1 MTPGLQDWLALDAL
15 PGLGPAKLA
24 PLVRRWREGDDLH
37 WPQGWLA
44 ALPASLAQPLRL
56 WLEHPARSPL
66 TPAIDAAIGWER
78 ADSLHHLLHPGHPA
92 WPELLNQ
99 LPDPPTILWAKGDLA
114 ILSRP
119 AMAIVGTRRPTRE
132 GQDNAARFARALVEK
147 GFCIASGM
155 ALGIDGAAQR
165 AALQVGGAT
174 IGVLG
179 CGVDVVYPPRHASL
193 YRELLAGQGLLLS
206 EHAPTTRAHP
216 RFFPRRNRLITGLS
230 LGVLVVEAAEKSG
243 SLVSARLALEQDRE
257 VFAIPG
263 SIHNPQSAG
272 CLRLIRQGE
281 AALVRDVDDMLAD
294 LSTWQVAALDPLSKP
309 LDRSLTAMDAPLDDA
324 ANPPA
329 STPSLFSPSPLPSSP
344 ALAVSPVAPESPLLA
359 ALSDAPTP
367 VDLLVELTG
376 QSVAELQ
383 LGLLELELDGWVAQT
398 TGGWVRRGR

>member
-1 MTPGLQDWLALDAL
+1 MTLGVRDWLALNAL
-15 PGLGPAKLA
+15 PGLGPARLM
-24 PLVRRWREGDDLH
+24 PLMRRWREDDDLH

-44 ALPASLAQPLRL
+44 ALPLSLSQPLRL

-66 TPAIDAAIGWER
+66 TVSVDAAIAWER
-78 ADSLHHLLHPGHPA
+78 DDTRHHLLHPGHPA
-92 WPELLNQ
+92 WPELLTQ
-99 LPDPPTILWAKGDLA
+99 LPDPPTVLWAKGDLDVLA
-114 ILSRP
+114 RP
-119 AMAIVGTRRPTRE
+119 AMAVVGTRRPTRE
-132 GQDNAARFARALVEK
+132 GQDNAMRFARELVER

-165 AALQVGGAT
+165 AALQAGGAT

-179 CGVDVVYPPRHASL
+179 CGVDVIYPPRHASL

-206 EHAPTTRAHP
+206 EHPPETRAHP
-216 RFFPRRNRLITGLS
+216 RFFPRRNRLITGLAQ
-230 LGVLVVEAAEKSG
+230 GVLVVEAAEKSG

-263 SIHNPQSAG
+263 SIHNPQSTG

-281 AALVRDVDDMLAD
+281 AALVRHVDDMLAD
-294 LSTWQVAALDPLSKP
+294 LAPWQVPPSRSDLSSASKP
-309 LDRSLTAMDAPLDDA
+309 LQPSEASRVLGSSSAAHQVPTESAPD
-324 ANPPA
+324 
-329 STPSLFSPSPLPSSP
+329 
-344 ALAVSPVAPESPLLA
+344 SPLLA
-359 ALSDAPTP
+359 ALTDAPTP
-367 VDLLVELTG
+367 VDLLVDLTG

>member
-1 MTPGLQDWLALDAL
+1 MTLGVRDWLALNAL
-15 PGLGPAKLA
+15 PGLGPARLL
-24 PLVRRWREGDDLH
+24 PLMRRWREDDDLP

-44 ALPASLAQPLRL
+44 ALPLGLAQPLRL

-66 TPAIDAAIGWER
+66 TASIDAAIAWER
-78 ADSLHHLLHPGHPA
+78 DDIRHHLLHPGHPA
-92 WPELLNQ
+92 WPELLTQ
-99 LPDPPTILWAKGDLA
+99 LPDPPTVLWAKGDLDVLA
-114 ILSRP
+114 RP

-132 GQDNAARFARALVEK
+132 GQDNAMRFARELVER

-155 ALGIDGAAQR
+155 ALGIDGVAQR
-165 AALQVGGAT
+165 AALQAGGAT

-179 CGVDVVYPPRHASL
+179 CGVDVIYPPRHASL

-206 EHAPTTRAHP
+206 EHPPETRAHP
-216 RFFPRRNRLITGLS
+216 RFFPRRNRLITGLAQ
-230 LGVLVVEAAEKSG
+230 GVLVVEAAEKSG

-263 SIHNPQSAG
+263 SIHNPQSTG

-281 AALVRDVDDMLAD
+281 AALVRHVDDMLAD
-294 LSTWQVAALDPLSKP
+294 LAPWQV
-309 LDRSLTAMDAPLDDA
+309 
-324 ANPPA
+324 PP
-329 STPSLFSPSPLPSSP
+329 SRNDSP
-344 ALAVSPVAPESPLLA
+344 AASKSLRPLQPSEASRALGSSSAAHQMPTESAPDSPLLA
-359 ALSDAPTP
+359 ALTDAPTP
-367 VDLLVELTG
+367 VDLLVDLTG

>member
-1 MTPGLQDWLALDAL
+1 MTLGIRDWLALDAL
-15 PGLGPAKLA
+15 PGLGPARLA
-24 PLVRRWREGDDLH
+24 PLMRRWREEDDLH

-44 ALPASLAQPLRL
+44 ALPANLAQPLRL

-66 TPAIDAAIGWER
+66 TASVDAAIAWEAEDPR
-78 ADSLHHLLHPGHPA
+78 HHLLHPGHPA
-92 WPELLNQ
+92 WPDLLDQ
-99 LPDPPTILWAKGDLA
+99 LPDPPSVIWAKGDLEVLA
-114 ILSRP
+114 RP

-132 GQDNAARFARALVEK
+132 GQDNAMRFARDLVER
-147 GFCIASGM
+147 GYCIVSGM

-165 AALQVGGAT
+165 AALQAGGAT

-179 CGVDVVYPPRHASL
+179 CGVDVIYPPRHASL

-206 EHAPTTRAHP
+206 EHPPDTRAHP
-216 RFFPRRNRLITGLS
+216 RFFPRRNRLITGLAQ
-230 LGVLVVEAAEKSG
+230 GVLVVEAAEKSG

-263 SIHNPQSAG
+263 SIHNPQSTG

-294 LSTWQVAALDPLSKP
+294 LAPWQLPVSATTTGREEDQRIAG
-309 LDRSLTAMDAPLDDA
+309 DRSQPSTASRSAPNVA
-324 ANPPA
+324 
-329 STPSLFSPSPLPSSP
+329 
-344 ALAVSPVAPESPLLA
+344 PVAPDSPLLA
-359 ALSDAPTP
+359 ALTDAPTP

>member
-1 MTPGLQDWLALDAL
+1 MTLGIRDWLALDAL
-15 PGLGPAKLA
+15 PGLGPARLA
-24 PLVRRWREGDDLH
+24 PLMRRWREEDDLH

-44 ALPASLAQPLRL
+44 ALPATLAQPLRL

-66 TPAIDAAIGWER
+66 TASVDAAIAWEAEDPR
-78 ADSLHHLLHPGHPA
+78 HHLLHPGHPA
-92 WPELLNQ
+92 WPDLLDQ
-99 LPDPPTILWAKGDLA
+99 LPDPPSVIWAKGDLEVLA
-114 ILSRP
+114 RP

-132 GQDNAARFARALVEK
+132 GQDNAMRFARDLVER
-147 GFCIASGM
+147 GYCIVSGM

-165 AALQVGGAT
+165 AALQAGGAT

-179 CGVDVVYPPRHASL
+179 CGVDVIYPPRHASL

-206 EHAPTTRAHP
+206 EHPPDTRAHP
-216 RFFPRRNRLITGLS
+216 RFFPRRNRLITGLAQ
-230 LGVLVVEAAEKSG
+230 GVLVVEAAEKSG

-263 SIHNPQSAG
+263 SIHNPQSTG

-294 LSTWQVAALDPLSKP
+294 LAPWQLPVSAPTTGREEDQRLAGGRSQPSTAS
-309 LDRSLTAMDAPLDDA
+309 RSAP
-324 ANPPA
+324 N
-329 STPSLFSPSPLPSSP
+329 
-344 ALAVSPVAPESPLLA
+344 VAPDSPLLA
-359 ALSDAPTP
+359 ALTDAPTP

>member
-1 MTPGLQDWLALDAL
+1 MTLGVRDWLALNAL

-24 PLVRRWREGDDLH
+24 PLMRRWREGDDLH

-44 ALPASLAQPLRL
+44 ALPANLAQPLRL
-56 WLEHPARSPL
+56 YLEHPARSAL
-66 TPAIDAAIGWER
+66 TSSVDAAVEWER
-78 ADSLHHLLHPGHPA
+78 TDPLHHLLYPGHPA
-92 WPELLNQ
+92 WPDLLSQ
-99 LPDPPTILWAKGDLA
+99 LPDPPTVLWAKGDLA
-114 ILSRP
+114 VLSRP

-132 GQDNAARFARALVEK
+132 GQDNAVRFARDLVEK
-147 GFCIASGM
+147 GFCIVSGM

-165 AALQVGGAT
+165 AALQANGAT

-179 CGVDVVYPPRHASL
+179 CGVDVIYPPRHASL

-206 EHAPTTRAHP
+206 EHPPETRAHP
-216 RFFPRRNRLITGLS
+216 RFFPRRNRLITGIS
-230 LGVLVVEAAEKSG
+230 HGVLVVEAAEKSG

-281 AALVRDVDDMLAD
+281 AALVRHVDDIFDD
-294 LSTWQVAALDPLSKP
+294 LSPWQVPVSDRGVAASNESRTEARLPRP
-309 LDRSLTAMDAPLDDA
+309 NA
-324 ANPPA
+324 A
-329 STPSLFSPSPLPSSP
+329 SHPLPSATSIP
-344 ALAVSPVAPESPLLA
+344 TPIPTPVAPDSPLLA
-359 ALSDAPTP
+359 TLSDAPTP
-367 VDLLVELTG
+367 VDLLVDLTG

>member
-1 MTPGLQDWLALDAL
+1 MTLGIRDWLALDAL
-15 PGLGPAKLA
+15 PGLGPARLA
-24 PLVRRWREGDDLH
+24 PLMRRWREEDDLH

-44 ALPASLAQPLRL
+44 ALPATLAQPLRL

-66 TPAIDAAIGWER
+66 TASVDAAIAWEAEDPR
-78 ADSLHHLLHPGHPA
+78 HHLLHPGHPA
-92 WPELLNQ
+92 WPDLLDQ
-99 LPDPPTILWAKGDLA
+99 LPDPPSVVWAKGDLDVLA
-114 ILSRP
+114 RP

-132 GQDNAARFARALVEK
+132 GQDNAMRFARDLVER
-147 GFCIASGM
+147 GYCIVSGM

-165 AALQVGGAT
+165 AALQAGGAT

-179 CGVDVVYPPRHASL
+179 CGVDVIYPPRHAFL

-206 EHAPTTRAHP
+206 EHPPDTRAHP
-216 RFFPRRNRLITGLS
+216 RFFPRRNRLITGLAQ
-230 LGVLVVEAAEKSG
+230 GVLVVEAAEKSG

-263 SIHNPQSAG
+263 SIHNPQSTG
-272 CLRLIRQGE
+272 CLRLIRQGG
-281 AALVRDVDDMLAD
+281 AALVRDIDDMLAD
-294 LSTWQVAALDPLSKP
+294 LAPWQLPVSAPTTGREENQRIAG
-309 LDRSLTAMDAPLDDA
+309 DRSQPSTASRSAPNVA
-324 ANPPA
+324 
-329 STPSLFSPSPLPSSP
+329 
-344 ALAVSPVAPESPLLA
+344 PVAPDSPLLA
-359 ALSDAPTP
+359 ALTDAPTP

>member
-1 MTPGLQDWLALDAL
+1 MTLGIRDWLALDAL
-15 PGLGPAKLA
+15 PGLGPARLA
-24 PLVRRWREGDDLH
+24 PLMRRWREEDDLH
-37 WPQGWLA
+37 WPHGWLA
-44 ALPASLAQPLRL
+44 ALPANLAQPLRL

-66 TPAIDAAIGWER
+66 TALVDAAIAWEAEDPR
-78 ADSLHHLLHPGHPA
+78 HHLLHPGHPA
-92 WPELLNQ
+92 WPDLLDQ
-99 LPDPPTILWAKGDLA
+99 LPDPPSVIWAKGDLDVLA
-114 ILSRP
+114 RP

-132 GQDNAARFARALVEK
+132 GQDNAMRFARDLVER
-147 GFCIASGM
+147 GYCIVSGM

-165 AALQVGGAT
+165 AALQAGGAT

-179 CGVDVVYPPRHASL
+179 CGVDVIYPPRHASL

-206 EHAPTTRAHP
+206 EHPPDTRAHP
-216 RFFPRRNRLITGLS
+216 RFFPRRNRLITGLAQ
-230 LGVLVVEAAEKSG
+230 GVLVVEAAEKSG

-263 SIHNPQSAG
+263 SIHNPQSTG

-294 LSTWQVAALDPLSKP
+294 LAPWQLPVSATTMGREEDQRIAG
-309 LDRSLTAMDAPLDDA
+309 DRSQPSTASRSAPNVA
-324 ANPPA
+324 
-329 STPSLFSPSPLPSSP
+329 
-344 ALAVSPVAPESPLLA
+344 PVAPDSRLLA
-359 ALSDAPTP
+359 ALTDSPTP